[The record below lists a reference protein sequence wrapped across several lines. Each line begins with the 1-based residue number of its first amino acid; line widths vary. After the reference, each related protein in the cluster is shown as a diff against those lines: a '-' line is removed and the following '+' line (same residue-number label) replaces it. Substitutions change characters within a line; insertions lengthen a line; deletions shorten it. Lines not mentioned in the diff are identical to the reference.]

1 MLVYDVREIFQP
13 ATFDLIK
20 FMFKKMKTQMSRKHT
35 LNETKFSQINFLI
48 RKLHGAFG
56 PVDESNLFGNV
67 LNLAVEIYKDIS
79 DHCSWLSVKYFPTA
93 DLIRNKYLEQKRI

>member
-20 FMFKKMKTQMSRKHT
+20 FMFKKMKTQMSRTHT

-48 RKLHGAFG
+48 RKLHGVFG

-93 DLIRNKYLEQKRI
+93 DLIRNKYSEQKRI